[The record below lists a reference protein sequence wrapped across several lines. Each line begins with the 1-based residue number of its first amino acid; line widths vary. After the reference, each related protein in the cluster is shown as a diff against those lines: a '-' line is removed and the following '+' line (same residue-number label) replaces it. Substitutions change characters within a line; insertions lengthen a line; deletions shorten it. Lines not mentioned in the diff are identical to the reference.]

1 MTTDSSITRILLA
14 DDDVELCGL
23 LSEYLSQEGFE
34 VDAVHDG
41 AAAVERGR
49 GGEYDIVVLDVMMP
63 KVNGFDALR
72 SLREHTRT
80 PVLMLTARGDDVDR
94 IVGLEMGADD
104 YLPKPCNPRELVARL
119 RAVLRRSQS
128 WFSTDDG
135 SEPVIAGDLVLRPGN
150 REALLSG
157 VPLILTSAEFS
168 VLETLVRRIGRVVA
182 KGDLCEQALGRKLER
197 YDRSIDVHVSN
208 LRKKLG
214 PFFRRC
220 SSNQD
225 RTGRRLYLRLHKVLM
240 RFSSIIESAR

>member
-1 MTTDSSITRILLA
+1 MTPDISTTRILLA

-23 LSEYLSQEGFE
+23 LSEYLGQEGFQ

-49 GGEYDIVVLDVMMP
+49 SGEYDILVLDVMMP

-119 RAVLRRSQS
+119 RAILRRSVS
-128 WFSTDDG
+128 WSPPRDG
-135 SEPVIAGDLVLRPGN
+135 IEPIVAGDLELRPGT
-150 REALLSG
+150 REALLTG
-157 VPLILTSAEFS
+157 APVVLTSAEFN
-168 VLETLVRRIGRVVA
+168 VLETLVRRIGQVVS
-182 KGDLCEQALGRKLER
+182 KSYLSEHALGRRLER

-214 PFFRRC
+214 LSPQGVPRIKTVRGAGYIYV
-220 SSNQD
+220 
-225 RTGRRLYLRLHKVLM
+225 RTNGQG
-240 RFSSIIESAR
+240 

>member
-1 MTTDSSITRILLA
+1 MLA
-14 DDDVELCGL
+14 DDDVELCRL
-23 LSEYLSQEGFE
+23 LSEYLAQEGFE

-41 AAAVERGR
+41 ATAVERGR
-49 GGEYDIVVLDVMMP
+49 SGDYGIVVLDVMMP
-63 KVNGFDALR
+63 RVNGFDALR

-119 RAVLRRSQS
+119 RAILRRSQS
-128 WFSTDDG
+128 WSSSDG
-135 SEPVIAGDLVLRPGN
+135 SDEPIVVGDLVLRPGT

-157 VPLILTSAEFS
+157 APLLLTSAEFN
-168 VLETLVRRIGRVVA
+168 VLEKLVRRTGRVVS
-182 KGDLCEQALGRKLER
+182 KSDLSEQALGRKLER

-214 PFFRRC
+214 PLSEGVPRIKTVRGAGYIYV
-220 SSNQD
+220 NANGQD
-225 RTGRRLYLRLHKVLM
+225 
-240 RFSSIIESAR
+240 